1 MALTRDTTAPII
13 PTDLTSGGSSK
24 TACTLPFVCK
34 ASEAYRIG
42 DIVVLA
48 SGAADAVDTAQADGV
63 IIGVAVQA
71 KTAGAAVASS
81 DTVFIACALPG
92 ASFTGSLVGGAATD
106 HTPSATTATAQGVIQ
121 GIYDTVLGT
130 DAYSA
135 FILINQADTTGGG
148 VGSIAQIIPI
158 RYSDQQ
164 LRGQKFVLGVQTL
177 LNPRVDF
184 VFRTSYFQVIA

>member
-1 MALTRDTTAPII
+1 MALTRDTTAPIT
-13 PTDLTSGGSSK
+13 PSALTDNGAAK
-24 TACTLPFVCK
+24 TGLTLPFVCT

-42 DIVVLA
+42 DIVVMA
-48 SGAADAVDTAQADGV
+48 TGAADAVDTAQVDGV
-63 IIGVAVQA
+63 ILGVAVQA

-81 DTVFIACALPG
+81 DTVLIACAIPG
-92 ASFTGSLVGGAATD
+92 TAFSGSLVGGAATD
-106 HTPSATTATAQGVIQ
+106 HTPSATAATAQGVIQ
-121 GIYDTVLGT
+121 ALYDTVLGT

-135 FILINQADTTGGG
+135 FILINVADTTGGG
-148 VGSIAQIIPI
+148 VSNIAQIRPL